1 MRQGHTPFG
10 YRITEGKAVICR
22 EEAEQIRKAYTC
34 YLSGLSL
41 RNVAKETGLA
51 MKHASIKRLLQN
63 RHYLGDDYYPA
74 VIDRETFDAAEAE
87 RKRRSAA
94 LGRDDLPKKEICA
107 RAPLTR
113 FRMANTDQLCSDP
126 FEQAQ
131 HIYSLIE
138 SEV

>member
-10 YRITEGKAVICR
+10 YRIINGRAAICR
-22 EEAEQIRKAYTC
+22 EEAAQIRQIYMH
-34 YLSGLSL
+34 YLGGLSL
-41 RNVAKETGLA
+41 RKIPEEVGLA

-63 RHYLGDDYYPA
+63 KHYLGDDFYPA
-74 VIDRETFDAAEAE
+74 IIDRETFDAAETE
-87 RKRRSAA
+87 RKRRASA
-94 LGRDDLPKKEICA
+94 LGRDDLPKKEICS

-113 FRMANTDQLCSDP
+113 FRMANADQVNDDP

-131 HIYSLIE
+131 YIYSLIE